1 MMNHQETQGDELR
14 ARFTRW
20 LETTVYRARI
30 DYIRKNAQKL
40 KTVSIEEIPEES
52 LMADDGEDDW
62 IDAVSGKNAFE
73 FEEEKLAKTFAKLP
87 LMRQRILT
95 MLFVEEK
102 KPEEIASELHC
113 SVQHVYNQRSLAL
126 KRLRGSLGEGGDGE

>member
-1 MMNHQETQGDELR
+1 MNHQEQEKDELR

-20 LETTVYRARI
+20 LDTTVYRARI
-30 DYIRKNAQKL
+30 DYIRKNVQNYE
-40 KTVSIEEIPEES
+40 TVPIEEVAEEIFVADGEES
-52 LMADDGEDDW
+52 RW
-62 IDAVSGKNAFE
+62 IEAAAGRNAFE
-73 FEEEKLAKTFAKLP
+73 FEEEKLAKAFSELP

-102 KPEEIASELHC
+102 KSEEIAAELHC

-126 KRLRGSLGEGGDGE
+126 KKLRIRLEEGGDQK